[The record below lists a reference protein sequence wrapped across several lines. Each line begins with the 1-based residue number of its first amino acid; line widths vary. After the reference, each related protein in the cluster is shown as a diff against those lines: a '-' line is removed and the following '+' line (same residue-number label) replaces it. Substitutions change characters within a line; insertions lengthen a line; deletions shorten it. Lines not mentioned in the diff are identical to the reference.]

1 MSVFDFQR
9 DAVEANESWRP
20 LDRAVH
26 RWVRAHGEGPDTDL
40 LAATAAWASLADGHG
55 DSALA
60 LTDPHNRHSMLLLDH
75 AKCQLLRNHPL
86 VGDDDSERPFVIDNA
101 NRFYLQRNHRNECSV
116 AAALRVRR
124 AAVGGLEAAVSD
136 ADIAALFNG
145 ATGVEVEPQQRAV
158 HSVGERG
165 VFVLTGGPGTGKT
178 TTVLRMLLMLQ
189 RRSVQPLAIQVA
201 APTGKAAQRLV
212 QALRNGKQKLLEHAT
227 QPLPEDW
234 HQYLDR
240 IPDIEAVTL
249 HRLLGFEPWRN
260 GFRRN
265 ARSPIPADVV
275 VVDEASM
282 IDLAML
288 RALLDA
294 VRPDALLILV
304 GDADQLTS
312 VATGSVLMD
321 LVAAMEAPPEP
332 RDIVRLAH
340 SFRAKSELVE
350 INDAVRGG
358 DPEVL
363 LIALAN
369 AGSDAMHRD
378 VHDAATLAANLKT
391 WAHRLATS
399 LGNPTRN
406 SVSVADAFET
416 FSQQQLLCALRE
428 GPFGGV
434 AINQIL
440 ERQLRSAWHLPPN
453 AEWYAGRAV
462 IITHNDYAAG
472 LFNGDV
478 GICLK
483 ESDGTLRVWFE
494 VARQRAGVDS
504 TRAGYRDFA
513 PIALPAHEAAFA
525 ITIHK
530 SQGSEYQ
537 HVAVLLPPEHDH
549 RILSRQLLYT
559 ALSRARQSIEIW
571 STQASLD
578 RAVRTPVTRA
588 GGLSDRLCR
597 GNQSLT
603 TGLGDLDSRDSPVG
617 ALL

>member
-1 MSVFDFQR
+1 MSAFDFKP
-9 DAVEANESWRP
+9 DAAQANDTWRP

-26 RWVRAHGEGPDTDL
+26 RWVRVHGDGANSDL
-40 LAATAAWASLADGHG
+40 LAATAAWASLADGQG

-60 LTDPHNRHSMLLLDH
+60 LTDANNRHGMPVLGE
-75 AKCQLLRNHPL
+75 AQCQSLRDHPL

-101 NRFYLQRNHRNECSV
+101 NRFYLQRNHRNERSV
-116 AAALRVRR
+116 ATALRARR
-124 AAVGGLEAAVSD
+124 DTIARFDAAVSD
-136 ADIAALFNG
+136 ADIATLFNG
-145 ATGVEVEPQQRAV
+145 ATGVEVQPQQRAV
-158 HSVGERG
+158 CRVGERG

-189 RRSVQPLAIQVA
+189 RRSAQPLDIQVA

-212 QALRNGKQKLLEHAT
+212 QALRDGKQQLLDHAT
-227 QPLPEDW
+227 LPLPEDW
-234 HQYLDR
+234 HSYLNR
-240 IPDIEAVTL
+240 IPDSEAVTL

-260 GFRRN
+260 GFSRN
-265 ARSPIPADVV
+265 ARRLISADVV

-294 VRPDALLILV
+294 VRPKALLILV

-321 LVAAMEAPPEP
+321 LVAAMEASSQSP
-332 RDIVRLAH
+332 DIMRLVH
-340 SFRAKSELVE
+340 SFRAKAELVA

-358 DPEVL
+358 DTEVL
-363 LIALAN
+363 SIALAN
-369 AGSDAMHRD
+369 AGSDAMQRD
-378 VHDAATLAANLKT
+378 VHDAATLAAHLKT
-391 WAHRLATS
+391 WAHRLVKS
-399 LGNPTRN
+399 LGNPTNDSR
-406 SVSVADAFET
+406 SVAEAFDALA
-416 FSQQQLLCALRE
+416 QQQLLCALRE
-428 GPFGGV
+428 GPFGVV
-434 AINQIL
+434 AINAYL
-440 ERQLRSAWHLPPN
+440 ERQLRSEWNLLTA

-462 IITHNDYAAG
+462 IITRNDYAAG

-478 GICLK
+478 GLCLQ
-483 ESDGTLRVWFE
+483 EADGTLRVWFE
-494 VARQRAGVDS
+494 VARQRAGTDAPQ
-504 TRAGYRDFA
+504 AGYRDFA
-513 PIALPAHEAAFA
+513 PSALPAHETAFA
-525 ITIHK
+525 LTIHK

-559 ALSRARQSIEIW
+559 ALSRARKSVEIW

-588 GGLSDRLCR
+588 GGLADRLMKR
-597 GNQSLT
+597 GSE
-603 TGLGDLDSRDSPVG
+603 
-617 ALL
+617 